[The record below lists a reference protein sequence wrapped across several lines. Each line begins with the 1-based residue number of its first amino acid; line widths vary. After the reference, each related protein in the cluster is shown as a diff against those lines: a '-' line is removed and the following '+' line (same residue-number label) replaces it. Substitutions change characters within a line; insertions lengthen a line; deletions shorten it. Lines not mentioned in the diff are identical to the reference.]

1 MFLLD
6 TNVLSALRRRRRHPR
21 VERWLAAQRTSD
33 IHISAITIGEIQ
45 RGIAQQE
52 RRDPTFARDLA
63 AWLRRVLMIY
73 GDQVPSEDTAVARRW
88 GRLSAEIGH
97 EGPDLLIAST
107 ALEYDLT
114 VVTGNVRHFE
124 PTGAVVLNPFQ

>member
-6 TNVLSALRRRRRHPR
+6 TNVLSALRRRRRHPQ

-33 IHISAITIGEIQ
+33 IHISAVTIGEKQ

-52 RRDPTFARDLA
+52 RRDPTFARDLD

-73 GDQVPSEDTAVARRW
+73 GDQVLNSGPAH
-88 GRLSAEIGH
+88 GSA
-97 EGPDLLIAST
+97 SC
-107 ALEYDLT
+107 
-114 VVTGNVRHFE
+114 V
-124 PTGAVVLNPFQ
+124 QC